1 MDLEEEAK
9 SDEEEE
15 EEEVCVQSSDK
26 WPFGLP
32 SWDQTSVNLI
42 WLSFIPF
49 LENGNSYKQFFWKKT
64 FYIFSTWICPLLPV
78 YSVSSNL
85 YNMS

>member
-26 WPFGLP
+26 WPFGLS
-32 SWDQTSVNLI
+32 SWDQTSVNL
-42 WLSFIPF
+42 
-49 LENGNSYKQFFWKKT
+49 
-64 FYIFSTWICPLLPV
+64 
-78 YSVSSNL
+78 
-85 YNMS
+85 M